1 MVRNKK
7 ECTYEFPIGCE
18 VLIVKVA
25 REKRIIETDRVLEVV
40 IKETGIVYRLAYTSG
55 DFLAEDLIRI
65 PGWLKKPPEKEIET
79 EEEA

>member
-1 MVRNKK
+1 MVRNRK

-25 REKRIIETDRVLEVV
+25 RGKRVIETDRILEVV
-40 IKETGIVYRLAYTSG
+40 IKESGIVYRLEYTSG
-55 DFLAEDLIRI
+55 DFLRLIST
-65 PGWLKKPPEKEIET
+65 LDKKPPEKEIEQ